1 MKKTLLILLLVAAVL
16 AVTVT
21 PGYTGWRGGVY
32 VGVGPYWGPYP
43 YYYPPAYYYPPP
55 YYVYRPPAVV
65 VDEPPVYVERSPVA
79 PVPPEAS
86 TAYWYYCS
94 SAQGYYPTV
103 PSCAEEWIKVPE
115 RPR

>member
-1 MKKTLLILLLVAAVL
+1 MKRTLLILLLAVAVL

-55 YYVYRPPAVV
+55 YYVYRPPTVV
-65 VDEPPVYVERSPVA
+65 VEEPPVYVERAPVA
-79 PVPPEAS
+79 PAPTEP
-86 TAYWYYCS
+86 AYWYYCS
-94 SAQGYYPTV
+94 SAKGYYPAV

-115 RPR
+115 QPR